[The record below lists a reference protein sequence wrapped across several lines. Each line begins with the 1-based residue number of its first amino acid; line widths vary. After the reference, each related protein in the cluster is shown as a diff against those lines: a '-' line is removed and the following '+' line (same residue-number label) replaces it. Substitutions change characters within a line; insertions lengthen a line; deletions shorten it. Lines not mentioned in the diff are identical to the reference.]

1 MNLNGTVWL
10 VEMDWKKFEKDRKSL
25 LFLIPPGLGFFENLR
40 AGGRGGAGKP
50 GVKKHAVSQ
59 KNFVHFT

>member
-10 VEMDWKKFEKDRKSL
+10 VEMDWNKFEKDRKSL
-25 LFLIPPGLGFFENLR
+25 LFLILPGLGLFENLR
-40 AGGRGGAGKP
+40 AGGEASKP
-50 GVKKHAVSQ
+50 VVKKHAISQ